1 MIRIEKKSF
10 RRSITDLKNTIDN
23 RASKN
28 ISVFSEDESKQ
39 IKGFII
45 QNIHKFGLPRE
56 FFKDKIKVTIGRV
69 DFNIDIEELNIV
81 DLYRFQD
88 KAHPENANYP
98 TPHILHLCTQ
108 PLKILAEDATTKEL
122 KLLTLQHKTAT
133 IVLDEFYRL
142 YEAYIEEMNKLVD
155 AIYSLEIKN
164 NSDVDK
170 LIIWMFPNFPMEMDS
185 ICFS

>member
-10 RRSITDLKNTIDN
+10 KRSMEDLKNTIKN

-28 ISVFSEDESKQ
+28 INVFSEDESKQ

-88 KAHPENANYP
+88 REHPENANYP

-108 PLKILAEDATTKEL
+108 PLKILAEDATSKEL

-133 IVLDEFYRL
+133 IVLNEFYRL
-142 YEAYIEEMNKLVD
+142 YESYIEEMNKLVD

-170 LIIWMFPNFPMEMDS
+170 LINWMFPNFPNEMDS